1 MRIAMLSDTHT
12 QFEGLTVPPCD
23 LLISAGD
30 YSHRGEKESVIR
42 YHRWLHKQPADL
54 VLSVQGNHEV
64 WVQDNWDDAKALVDE
79 LSDKI
84 HFVRESSL
92 QYGGRRIFGS
102 AFSPEFN
109 NWAYSLQRGKPSI
122 EHWKAIPSDTEIL
135 VTHGP
140 PYGIL
145 DKVREDTRVPL
156 GCEALRKRIKDL
168 KRLKLHVFGHIHGG
182 SGEKLVDGVLYVN
195 AAICNEQYRPVN
207 PVRVVDID

>member
-1 MRIAMLSDTHT
+1 MRVAMVSDTHT
-12 QFEGLTVPPCD
+12 MFEGLTVPSCD

-42 YHRWLHKQPADL
+42 YHRWLDKQPADL

-64 WVQDNWDDAKALVDE
+64 WVQENWEEAVSIVHE

-84 HFVRESSL
+84 HFMSKSTL
-92 QYGGRRIFGS
+92 QYGKKKIFCS

-109 NWAYSLQRGKPSI
+109 NWAYPFKRGKDA
-122 EHWKAIPSDTEIL
+122 EWHWKGIPANTEIL

-140 PYGIL
+140 PCGIL
-145 DKVREDTRVPL
+145 DQITEGLSVPL
-156 GCEALRKRIKDL
+156 GCEALRERVKTL